1 MSFMN
6 FLDSVNESKFN
17 DLKSRIKKCTS
28 SSDHSK
34 IVKDLD
40 TAFKDK
46 TISTKEYD
54 ELDNLLFDKFK
65 MINNGKLSESE
76 FRFIESNE
84 EITESIEST
93 DNILNEAKSDDILSL
108 YRLLIQNKS
117 QSTWR
122 NNFKSI
128 EIDENNNLISITN
141 NYFRVGESVQRA
153 NWAKVLKLI
162 TKLFKYNTSFNDL
175 LQKLEDEEV
184 LLWKLY
190 FNNSDFKMVISV
202 PAEKGDYM
210 VATATNKDFVN
221 LLNKEG
227 IIFKFLDVVNMPV
240 DSVTTENNILKI
252 KLPFLFLNKK
262 NEKTDT
268 IKLLVGDSGNAI
280 YCNVPSVSS
289 YEGDKV
295 KETRDRFENFITY
308 NLNFSNNKIL
318 KEFDALFKT
327 LESRHR
333 EAELVKTVLRE
344 IGSEIS
350 SSNFNNE
357 DEKSGY
363 VSIKRWD
370 KVNFIFDLDNA
381 TSADWVIERTLD
393 KKSVVFLDKFVDK
406 YNKKYKSKIHVSWNT
421 SEKWNIDFR
430 VQKI

>member
-17 DLKSRIKKCTS
+17 DLKTRIKKCTT
-28 SSDHSK
+28 SDHSK

-46 TISTKEYD
+46 TISSKEYS
-54 ELDNLLFDKFK
+54 ELDDLLFDKFK
-65 MINNGKLSESE
+65 TLNNGKLSESE
-76 FRFIESNE
+76 FRFIESKDEE
-84 EITESIEST
+84 EITESA
-93 DNILNEAKSDDILSL
+93 DNILNEAKADDILSL

-117 QSTWR
+117 SSTWR
-122 NNFKSI
+122 NERKTF
-128 EIDENNNLISITN
+128 EIDEDNNLISRTN
-141 NYFRVGESVQRA
+141 DFFRVGESVQRA
-153 NWAKVLKLI
+153 NWSKVLKLI
-162 TKLFKYNTSFNDL
+162 TKLFKDDGSFNRL

-190 FNNSDFKMVISV
+190 FYSSNFKMMITEQS
-202 PAEKGDYM
+202 EKGDAM
-210 VATATNKDFVN
+210 FVSVSNKDFVK

-227 IIFKFLDVVNMPV
+227 ITFNFSNVIRMPV
-240 DSVTTENNILKI
+240 DSVVTEDNILKI
-252 KLPFLFLNKK
+252 KLPFLFKNKK

-280 YCNVPSVSS
+280 YCNVPIVGT
-289 YEGDKV
+289 YESDKV
-295 KETRDRFENFITY
+295 KDTRDKLDKFITS
-308 NLNFSNNKIL
+308 NLDISINKIL
-318 KEFDALFKT
+318 KPFDELFKS
-327 LESRHR
+327 LDARHN

-344 IGSEIS
+344 LMNEIS
-350 SSNFNNE
+350 SSYINNE

-370 KVNFIFDLDNA
+370 KVNFIFDLDNV

-393 KKSVVFLDKFVDK
+393 KKSVVFLDKLVDK
-406 YNKKYKSKIHVSWNT
+406 YNKKYKNKIHVSWNT
-421 SEKWNIDFR
+421 SEKWHVDFR